1 MQPVTGG
8 VARAAWRHVII
19 LSGAIALAAAH
30 SADAG
35 SRTTQSRPNFLVIVA
50 DDLGYSDLGVMGSEI
65 RTPNLDRLAADGLL
79 LTAFHVTPTC
89 SPTRAMLLTGVDT
102 HPAGLGTMHGQWS
115 PEQQGKPGYEG
126 VLSDRVVTVATLLR
140 DAGYHTYLSGKWH
153 LGGQPGQYPTDRG
166 FERSFGPISGGA
178 THFSDLLPLFFP
190 GRDTAKALFI
200 EDGEPVVQLPERWFS
215 TNGFTDK
222 LIEQIES
229 GRADGRPFLA
239 LATYTA
245 PHWPLQAPDDFIDRY
260 KGVYDDGWDA
270 LRERRMAALKRRGL
284 VSAYTSAPARVP
296 WAPAWADL
304 DEATRAQQARVME
317 VYAAMVENLDHNVGR
332 LLEYLAITGQ
342 LDNTLVL
349 FFSDNGAE
357 GNPVNRIIDDH
368 GWVERTFDNRL
379 ENIGR
384 VGSYVSTAPGWA
396 QASSAPFRLF
406 KSFPTQGGLQVP
418 AIAHGPGVA
427 GQRRSAAFVTVKDL
441 APTLLEMAGVEVPNG
456 RYGGRE
462 VARIEGR
469 SMTGLLA
476 GRQARVH
483 GDGDVMGWELF
494 GRRALRRG
502 DWKITWLYEPYGP
515 GRWELFN
522 LADDPA
528 ESRDLA
534 AERPDMLGAML
545 AAWHAYAEGN
555 GVILPESDAGYALE
569 DDWR

>member
-1 MQPVTGG
+1 MQSVTGG
-8 VARAAWRHVII
+8 VATAAWRQVIV
-19 LSGAIALAAAH
+19 LLGAVALAAPPC
-30 SADAG
+30 AG
-35 SRTTQSRPNFLVIVA
+35 AESSRPQPRPNFLVIVA

-65 RTPNLDRLAADGLL
+65 RTPNLDRLADDGLL
-79 LTAFHVTPTC
+79 LTAFHVSPTC
-89 SPTRAMLLTGVDT
+89 SPTRAMLLTGVDA

-115 PEQQGKPGYEG
+115 PEQQGQPGYEG

-166 FERSFGPISGGA
+166 FERSFGPIAGGA
-178 THFSDLLPLFFP
+178 SHFSDQLPLFFP
-190 GRDTAKALFI
+190 GRDTARALFI
-200 EDGEPVVQLPERWFS
+200 EDGQPVEDLPAGWFS
-215 TNGFTDK
+215 TNGFTDR
-222 LIEQIES
+222 LIEQIEG
-229 GRADGRPFLA
+229 GRADGRPFFA

-260 KGVYDDGWDA
+260 RGAYDDGWDA
-270 LRERRMAALKRRGL
+270 LRERRVADLKRRGL
-284 VSAYTSAPARVP
+284 VSAYTPAPGRVP
-296 WAPAWADL
+296 WAPSWSDL
-304 DEATRAQQARVME
+304 DDATRMKEARVME

-332 LLEYLAITGQ
+332 LLDYLDTTGQ
-342 LDNTLVL
+342 REQTLVL

-368 GWVERTFDNRL
+368 GWVERSFDNRL

-406 KSFPTQGGLQVP
+406 KGFPTQGGIQVP
-418 AIAHGPGVA
+418 AIARGPGVA
-427 GQRRSAAFVTVKDL
+427 GGRRSAAFVTVKDV
-441 APTLLEMAGVEVPNG
+441 APTLLELAGVTMPDGEYRG
-456 RYGGRE
+456 RK

-469 SMTGLLA
+469 SMAGLLA
-476 GRQARVH
+476 GGQARVH
-483 GDGDVMGWELF
+483 GDSDVMAWELF
-494 GRRALRRG
+494 GRRAVRRG
-502 DWKITWLYEPYGP
+502 DWKVTWLYEPYGP
-515 GRWELFN
+515 GRWQLFN

-534 AERPDMLGAML
+534 DERPDIMGAML
-545 AAWHAYAEGN
+545 AAWHGYAERN
-555 GVILPESDAGYALE
+555 GVILPAADSGYALE

>member
-8 VARAAWRHVII
+8 VGRAAWRHVII
-19 LSGAIALAAAH
+19 LSGMVALAAAH
-30 SADAG
+30 SAEPG
-35 SRTTQSRPNFLVIVA
+35 SRTTPSRPSFLLIVA

-65 RTPNLDRLAADGLL
+65 RTPNLDRLATNGLL
-79 LTAFHVTPTC
+79 LTNFHVAPTC

-102 HPAGLGTMHGQWS
+102 HPAGLGTMHRQWS
-115 PEQQGKPGYEG
+115 PEQQGQPGYEG

-153 LGGQPGQYPTDRG
+153 LGREPGQYPTDRG

-178 THFSDLLPLFFP
+178 THFSDQLPLFFP
-190 GRDTAKALFI
+190 GRETARALFI
-200 EDGEPVVQLPERWFS
+200 EDGEPVEELPGAWFS
-215 TNGFTDK
+215 TNGFTDR
-222 LIEQIES
+222 LIEQIDS

-260 KGVYDDGWDA
+260 RGVYDAGWDV
-270 LRERRMAALKRRGL
+270 LRAKRMAALKARGL
-284 VSAYTSAPARVP
+284 VSAYTAAPGRVP
-296 WAPAWADL
+296 WAPSWADL
-304 DEATRAQQARVME
+304 DQDSRAKHARVME

-332 LLEYLAITGQ
+332 LLDYLATTGQ
-342 LDNTLVL
+342 LENTLVL

-396 QASSAPFRLF
+396 QASTSPFRLF
-406 KSFPTQGGLQVP
+406 KGFTTQGGIQVP

-427 GQRRSAAFVTVKDL
+427 GGRRSNAFVTVKDV
-441 APTLLEMAGVEVPNG
+441 APTLLELAGVALPDDRYRG
-456 RYGGRE
+456 RT

-469 SMTGLLA
+469 SMTGLLSA
-476 GRQARVH
+476 RQARVH
-483 GDGDVMGWELF
+483 GDSDVMGWELF

-502 DWKITWLYEPYGP
+502 DWKITWLYEPYGA

-522 LADDPA
+522 LASDPA
-528 ESRDLA
+528 EARDLA
-534 AERPDMLGAML
+534 GERPDILGAML
-545 AAWHAYAEGN
+545 AAWHAYSERN
-555 GVILPESDAGYALE
+555 GVILPARDAGYALE